1 MNLVEVLVAG
11 SLVLGAATG
20 SLGTW
25 AHTVQAT
32 RHSETLLA
40 QQRAADARLLAVQAR
55 LQALAAERRAGNAP
69 VPAFCPG
76 LPELLPPGEAPAGA
90 AGAGELTHQS
100 ELSGT
105 ILRVAVAFADGQRR
119 ERVFDLAAYGLCGG
133 AP

>member
-11 SLVLGAATG
+11 SLVLGSATA
-20 SLGTW
+20 SLGIW
-25 AHTVQAT
+25 ARTAQAT
-32 RHSETLLA
+32 HSAEDLLV

-55 LQALAAERRAGNAP
+55 LQALAAERRGGTEP

-76 LPELLPPGEAPAGA
+76 LPELLPPQEA
-90 AGAGELTHQS
+90 AGGGGFTEDS
-100 ELSGT
+100 ELSGE

-119 ERVFDLAAYGLCGG
+119 ERVFDLVAYGLCGG